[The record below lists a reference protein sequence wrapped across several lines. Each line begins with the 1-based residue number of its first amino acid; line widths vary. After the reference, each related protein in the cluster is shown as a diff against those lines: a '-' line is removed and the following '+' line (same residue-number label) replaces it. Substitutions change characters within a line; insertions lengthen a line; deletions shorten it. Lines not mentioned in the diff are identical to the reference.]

1 MVVGRGFSVKNLTS
15 KLWNFSPQRKEKSVK
30 YKKRTDSNTGQKD
43 INSWHNAC
51 LYRVLLHTLI

>member
-1 MVVGRGFSVKNLTS
+1 MVVGRVFFVTNLTS

-30 YKKRTDSNTGQKD
+30 KKRTGSNTGQKN

-51 LYRVLLHTLI
+51 L